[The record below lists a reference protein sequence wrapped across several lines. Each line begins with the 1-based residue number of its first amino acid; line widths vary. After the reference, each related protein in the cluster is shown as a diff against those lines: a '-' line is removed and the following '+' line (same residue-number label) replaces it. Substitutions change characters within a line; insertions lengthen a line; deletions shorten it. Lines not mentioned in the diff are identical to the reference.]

1 MQKIRSSE
9 ITPAAEYLGYRRT
22 LSRRGLL
29 GALAGVAGGV
39 VAAACAPASAA
50 ADVQPAPT
58 MAASSTTAP
67 VPTTAAATAAA
78 PAIAAT
84 PASAAPNVDELGNS
98 FTDYAA
104 VTGYNNY
111 YEFSTDKEG
120 VAPAAAG
127 FAVEPWTVQV
137 GGLVNKPATFDV
149 GQLRKQFGEEERI
162 YRLRCVEA
170 WSMVI
175 PWQGFQLGK

>member
-9 ITPAAEYLGYRRT
+9 ITPAAEYVAYRRT

-29 GALAGVAGGV
+29 GALAGVASGV
-39 VAAACAPASAA
+39 VAAACAPASSA
-50 ADVQPAPT
+50 ADAQPAPT

-67 VPTTAAATAAA
+67 VPTSAAATAAA

-84 PASAAPNVDELGNS
+84 PPSAAPNVDELGNS

-120 VAPAAAG
+120 VA
-127 FAVEPWTVQV
+127 
-137 GGLVNKPATFDV
+137 LD
-149 GQLRKQFGEEERI
+149 
-162 YRLRCVEA
+162 
-170 WSMVI
+170 
-175 PWQGFQLGK
+175 